1 MLSIKDFQNLEKM
14 GIVFKLSADG
24 KYANVYKKTKFA
36 GTIYNTKNTVF
47 FCGKEFVE
55 TSGKDIIEY
64 LNTISASLIDSRE
77 FSYYEVFEIWKRCV
91 LEKKCGDSFDKEFGK
106 EKGYFYGYFRKLKL
120 PKSFDDRDSL
130 DSNTLEKIM
139 AQKCYNDVI
148 QYL

>member
-1 MLSIKDFQNLEKM
+1 MLSVKDFQNLEKM

-64 LNTISASLIDSRE
+64 LNTISAGLIDSRE
-77 FSYYEVFEIWKRCV
+77 FSYDEVFEIWKRCV
-91 LEKKCGDSFDKEFGK
+91 LEKNVEIVLTKNLA
-106 EKGYFYGYFRKLKL
+106 RKRGI
-120 PKSFDDRDSL
+120 FMVI
-130 DSNTLEKIM
+130 LE
-139 AQKCYNDVI
+139 N
-148 QYL
+148 